1 MVLAPLFGPLNL
13 CHLSPPVC
21 LLSAARCCCCSTTA
35 SVLSL
40 NVGFVQRALESL
52 PTSPDATPSP
62 ESLAAATDVV
72 ERVLQVH
79 YLSPT

>member
-1 MVLAPLFGPLNL
+1 LVASVLTLAATVATCFLW
-13 CHLSPPVC
+13 
-21 LLSAARCCCCSTTA
+21 SAD
-35 SVLSL
+35 VLSL

-79 YLSPT
+79 HLSPT